1 MIQLFY
7 PFIEERSWMWLDF
20 FLSVIRIQLRLCFQ
34 FLIPRWAKE
43 ITLKE
48 PQQRT
53 KQEIHSI
60 VQLMKQLKGFRRYSF
75 KIQEAIC
82 AALKYDWY
90 DKKQPLKF
98 RVLFVRRKKIWIL
111 TLKNYCWVYS
121 SLDASHGIMFLPIV
135 WVLHRTNSLYHEC
148 LLFEL
153 FVHNPTRESNL
164 FSEALTQ
171 AFPLILY
178 LLFSWK
184 QIKSAK
190 VSLVFKLMRHRSN

>member
-7 PFIEERSWMWLDF
+7 PFIEERSWMLLDF

-121 SLDASHGIMFLPIV
+121 SLDASHGIMSCPLCEFFIVQTACTMNVFYLNYSFTTLRGNQICFLK
-135 WVLHRTNSLYHEC
+135 H
-148 LLFEL
+148 
-153 FVHNPTRESNL
+153 
-164 FSEALTQ
+164 
-171 AFPLILY
+171 
-178 LLFSWK
+178 
-184 QIKSAK
+184 
-190 VSLVFKLMRHRSN
+190 